1 MNSLYSLEIN
11 GVGKDTIDLLPKDAL
26 IKLEEKDKIG
36 FDIGRDWAF
45 YHQPLPDKADA
56 AIFAGYK
63 NNAAHPAGRK
73 EIDRYTK
80 KWLQV
85 RYHAYLRDRPV
96 AADVDIKLIKALDN
110 EKCIITGET
119 LTHGALSPSDWSVER
134 LCNTAGYA
142 WGNLVIESQRANL
155 ARGSMSYEE
164 IQIAANSKK
173 NINGLDSS
181 CWKRY
186 AEIARGPNFW
196 GGHVKGIKPLT
207 MPIHLLVFF
216 VPSNYLM
223 QVVFQ
228 SVCHKSE
235 KKRIISHRVMKSFSK
250 SDDALI
256 NLHKLRS
263 KIDRKFNKGYTLSN
277 IFHNLSVFDA
287 FINWYQSS
295 TITFDIYKEIIY
307 GQRYPN
313 LRIQGSQTNNP
324 LDEWSLATN
333 GHLF

>member
-1 MNSLYSLEIN
+1 MNTLYSLEIN

-45 YHQPLPDKADA
+45 YHQPLPDQADA

-63 NNAAHPAGRK
+63 NNAAHPSGRK

-85 RYHAYLRDRPV
+85 RYHAYQRKRPV
-96 AADVDIKLIKALDN
+96 AADVDVGLIKALDKEN
-110 EKCIITGET
+110 CIITGET
-119 LTHGALSPSDWSVER
+119 LTHGTLSPSDWSVER

-142 WGNLVIESQRANL
+142 WGNLIIESKRANE
-155 ARGSMSYEE
+155 ARGSMNYEE
-164 IQIAANSKK
+164 IQLAAKSKK

-196 GGHVKGIKPLT
+196 GGHFKGIEPLSIPVT
-207 MPIHLLVFF
+207 GLVFF
-216 VPSNYLM
+216 VPSHYLM
-223 QVVFQ
+223 EAVYH

-235 KKRIISHRVMKSFSK
+235 RVRVISHRVMKSFSK
-250 SDDALI
+250 SEQALL
-256 NLHKLRS
+256 NLHKLRA
-263 KIDRKFNKGYTLSN
+263 KIERKFKERFRLTN

-287 FINWYQSS
+287 FIKWYQSS

-307 GQRYPN
+307 SQRYPN
-313 LRIQGSQTNNP
+313 VRIHGSQTNNP